1 MMNMKG
7 GVAVVTGGAS
17 GLGKAMAEEA
27 ARRGMKVVIADVEAG
42 AMEQA
47 VADLRAGGGEAIGVL
62 TDVTSAASVEALAV
76 ATEQHFGPA
85 NLLFNNAGV
94 ASGGPIWESTENDW
108 KWLFGVN
115 VDGVANGV
123 RSFTP
128 RMLAAAAADAAYQ
141 GCIVNTA
148 SMAGLVTAPGM
159 GIYSVSKHAVLALS
173 ECLYH
178 DLELVGP
185 QVRAAVLCPF
195 YVTTNISQCHRNRP
209 ADLQNDSGPTRS
221 QLATQAISAKD
232 LANGTL
238 TPEEVAAITFKAIEE
253 GRFYIYPSPEQLPI
267 VRSRLDHLGNGTN
280 PDIPYD
286 DIPMFK
292 ARRDSLKAAL
302 VG

>member
-1 MMNMKG
+1 
-7 GVAVVTGGAS
+7 
-17 GLGKAMAEEA
+17 
-27 ARRGMKVVIADVEAG
+27 
-42 AMEQA
+42 
-47 VADLRAGGGEAIGVL
+47 
-62 TDVTSAASVEALAV
+62 
-76 ATEQHFGPA
+76 
-85 NLLFNNAGV
+85 
-94 ASGGPIWESTENDW
+94 
-108 KWLFGVN
+108 VN

-128 RMLAAAAADAAYQ
+128 RMLAAAAADPGYE

-178 DLELVGP
+178 DLDLVGP

-195 YVTTNISQCHRNRP
+195 YVSTNISQCHRNRP
-209 ADLQNDSGPTRS
+209 ADLVNDSGPTRS

-253 GRFYIYPSPEQLPI
+253 DRFYIYPSPEQLPI

-302 VG
+302 AG